1 MEGHD
6 LWVYNNH
13 ISKCLDSLDCNL
25 AAEGFFF
32 WARIQIH
39 QELMYLTASYNAVSS
54 NPRTLPV

>member
-32 WARIQIH
+32 GLEFRFIR
-39 QELMYLTASYNAVSS
+39 S
-54 NPRTLPV
+54 